1 MPWRSAFDG
10 TLSAPQHRPTR
21 SKPGC
26 SDGPHHVS
34 LHRLCSTLFGIASD
48 GKEFASNGKE
58 FASVPLSIYSA
69 SSTPGDSKSL
79 CRIATVTPLFDTR
92 RVSYPEVGTSADLL
106 FFIRYPT
113 SHPTVHAGNFS
124 VLCSL
129 PTEDTWEAAEAVRE
143 RPSRIVS
150 IALSRT
156 QSSATGV
163 GGIRHATAT
172 HLARPSHSKILVSI
186 NPNKA
191 LDLPVRAGAG
201 DAADRCWVRTGH

>member
-106 FFIRYPT
+106 FFIRSPT

-150 IALSRT
+150 IALSRI
-156 QSSATGV
+156 QSSRDTP
-163 GGIRHATAT
+163 
-172 HLARPSHSKILVSI
+172 RPAHSKILVAI
-186 NPNKA
+186 NPKKA